1 MKRQMAATDG
11 NGGRDWKL
19 CVLNLNGSVLYTC
32 LKDSFFLEKKAYYD
46 NSLLIAFC
54 CFVKACRSVRI
65 VNDVWWIYYLKLDN
79 YAASCYNRFVWL
91 LVIPN
96 HVTNAIY
103 AHDIYVEC
111 GGCLHILKVFEYL
124 VAFIHYH
131 HAFCG
136 RPINDGANSS
146 AVCWHTA
153 VRCSPRRLSQFDFGY
168 KMFPRGG
175 WAAPSCSAILGQP
188 VEGAKQASVHLPRE
202 KNWCN
207 IERAVPAYQILHW

>member
-1 MKRQMAATDG
+1 MGDEIA
-11 NGGRDWKL
+11 N
-19 CVLNLNGSVLYTC
+19 CVFWIWTTVFSTPC

-131 HAFCG
+131 AFCCFVKAC
-136 RPINDGANSS
+136 RS
-146 AVCWHTA
+146 
-153 VRCSPRRLSQFDFGY
+153 VRIVNVWWIYYLKLDMLHLAIIDLFD
-168 KMFPRGG
+168 
-175 WAAPSCSAILGQP
+175 C
-188 VEGAKQASVHLPRE
+188 
-202 KNWCN
+202 
-207 IERAVPAYQILHW
+207 